1 MSIFLVILF
10 VLLVPACAAAFV
22 HYLVRPMEKSTHKTM
37 LYVLSI
43 GGAVLFDV
51 LLVLTALIP
60 GKAETFLSSGIAKI
74 EGNINNISPDYAY
87 QELDTA
93 QIKTLLSDSK
103 QIESYLKTNDGARL
117 VVRLIGVH
125 AYIDYLESF
134 TNSMDSNLQEMQ
146 EQHTPVTLHNVF
158 THIQEKSRQ
167 PILHATKTLEI
178 LLLVAM
184 FIYAGFLLFSYFSM
198 KRGWASEASVTLGE
212 DV

>member
-43 GGAVLFDV
+43 GGAMLFDV

-60 GKAETFLSSGIAKI
+60 SKAETFLSSGIAKI

-134 TNSMDSNLQEMQ
+134 TNSMDSNLQEMK

-184 FIYAGFLLFSYFSM
+184 FIYAGFLVFSYFSV
-198 KRGWASEASVTLGE
+198 KRGWTSEAAVTLGE